1 MQPCSRVGDDSMQHS
16 APLCAPTTDS
26 LPEANT
32 TTSKGVPSMPIEPNT
47 SAAVVPLSA
56 APAASVTIAQLQEMA
71 LSLGCVVTPIKK
83 WAKAIAHAIASSL
96 RTREGDFIYQSASIR
111 MPEVPRAAVMQILP
125 EPKSSSASQITWE
138 WEYLFMHYE
147 LRMPL
152 PLIHRLV
159 QAACKQFDRKLGMY
173 HSKVLLYH
181 PWVAKLTLK
190 VPRLAPSRPKLY
202 PVICSF
208 RDKLGVQSS
217 EDGALA
223 FRDVSLVLQ
232 ELVQRDAGKLGMPS
246 LADLLTKREK
256 VPVVFMLDATGFHQQ
271 QLNTIAI
278 RNPQASASSQQL
290 HFLGLGNCGDDRSGS
305 ASLLGPNLSRTN
317 SLIAN
322 PHLPIGNGEVDLDIY
337 FCMDVAAVRHCEHIV
352 CSGWCACSRDFA
364 LRQTPKAKPSTVDE
378 LHALLNKCKCHSS
391 CERYTLSHS
400 PLPGET
406 IPLPCPTPGC
416 TFAHNRDLAAQ
427 ELAELLAEERRLAAD
442 DTKKGK
448 ATFSAWRLKHAHSHS
463 NIPPGCYGRPMFD
476 HHFDQ
481 QILDALHLGAL
492 GLPKTPWKHGVLNN
506 ASDDARVE
514 IGNYLKSISHPL
526 DTRRKDDNR
535 SRAQKW
541 FTGERWL
548 SFCAG
553 ERGSPG
559 GPQAIAQIVKII
571 ADDLEARGA
580 CRGSAPA
587 VEAIV
592 VVNDDFATPS
602 SAAITGP
609 AKTTQGKGTGR
620 AAFTQRAMAKR
631 AAPSASTALI
641 ATTPEVVHVPTQIE
655 RSSSDE
661 ALRIIRARH
670 GSRSQTLIN
679 TLLAFDAYFAWWY
692 PFKESIPLRAPQ
704 EQRLSRALDNCRL
717 AIDMHEI
724 FERIA
729 INNHG
734 SYLPHGAI
742 YKVSRDI
749 LRVGDVW
756 AFGTSPLELQNADTK
771 RDVASDVGARNIKF
785 GKRTVNATTMS
796 LSTFQHV
803 LTAQHLRSGEG
814 ELKMLDS
821 RRRER
826 VFGSEGSG
834 RLTAYKPKMERE
846 NPS

>member
-337 FCMDVAAVRHCEHIV
+337 FCMDVAAAVTASTSFAPGGAPAR
-352 CSGWCACSRDFA
+352 ATSRYGRRLKLSQA
-364 LRQTPKAKPSTVDE
+364 RST
-378 LHALLNKCKCHSS
+378 SS
-391 CERYTLSHS
+391 MH
-400 PLPGET
+400 
-406 IPLPCPTPGC
+406 
-416 TFAHNRDLAAQ
+416 FAHNRDLAAQ